1 MRNLPF
7 SSSLHHYVY
16 SSASLKTFFSLKGA
30 ALTEACMVA
39 RTSGHQIRIRPFVH
53 HNTSAEDLNSV
64 LLYSSSLQ
72 MSAKLFRMPIQGNY
86 LFCVI
91 LILLVVILA
100 MGMCVKV
107 YLGLS

>member
-1 MRNLPF
+1 MFYFFILEYTKIAF
-7 SSSLHHYVY
+7 VY
-16 SSASLKTFFSLKGA
+16 LISQGAS
-30 ALTEACMVA
+30 LTEACHIA

-53 HNTSAEDLNSV
+53 HNTSSEDLNSV

-86 LFCVI
+86 LFCAI
-91 LILLVVILA
+91 LFLLVIILA

-107 YLGLS
+107 YLGVS

>member
-1 MRNLPF
+1 MILMVAF
-7 SSSLHHYVY
+7 SN
-16 SSASLKTFFSLKGA
+16 FQGA

-53 HNTSAEDLNSV
+53 HNTSSEDLNSV

-86 LFCVI
+86 LFGVI